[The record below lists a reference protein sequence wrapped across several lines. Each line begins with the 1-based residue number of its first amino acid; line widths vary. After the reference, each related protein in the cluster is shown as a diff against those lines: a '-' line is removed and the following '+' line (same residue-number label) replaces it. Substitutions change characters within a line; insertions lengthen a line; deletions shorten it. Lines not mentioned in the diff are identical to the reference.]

1 MTATYPDSPGYKEKG
16 GTSEAASAIAANTSE
31 TLRDRVLFLLR
42 NTEFTADEC
51 ARYLGASILAVRPR
65 LSELRRMGLIRK
77 TGTTRMNDSG
87 IQAAVWTATRNQAD
101 RPF

>member
-1 MTATYPDSPGYKEKG
+1 MTATYPDFPGYKEKG
-16 GTSEAASAIAANTSE
+16 GTSELAAGLVAAISG
-31 TLRDRVLFLLR
+31 TLRDRVLTLLKFR
-42 NTEFTADEC
+42 QLTADEC

-65 LSELRRMGLIRK
+65 LSELRRMGEIQK
-77 TGTTRMNDSG
+77 TGATRMNESG

>member
-1 MTATYPDSPGYKEKG
+1 MNITYPDSPGYKERG
-16 GTSEAASAIAANTSE
+16 GTSEAAAALAANTSA

-51 ARYLGASILAVRPR
+51 AEYLSASVLAVRPR
-65 LSELRRMGLIRK
+65 LSELRMGEIQK
-77 TGTTRMNDSG
+77 TGATRKNQSG

>member
-1 MTATYPDSPGYKEKG
+1 MTTTYPDSPGYKEKG
-16 GTSEAASAIAANTSE
+16 GTSEAAAALAANTSA
-31 TLRDRVLFLLR
+31 TLRTRVLAILKNRQL
-42 NTEFTADEC
+42 TADEC

-65 LSELRRMGLIRK
+65 LSELRRMGEIQK
-77 TGTTRMNDSG
+77 TGSTRMNESG

>member
-1 MTATYPDSPGYKEKG
+1 MTITYPDGPGYKERG
-16 GTSEAASAIAANTSE
+16 GTSEGAAMIVSGRVGS
-31 TLRDRVLFLLR
+31 LRERVLFLLR

-51 ARYLGASILAVRPR
+51 ARYLGASILSVRPR
-65 LSELRRMGLIRK
+65 LSELRRMGEIQK
-77 TGTTRMNDSG
+77 TGQTRMNESG

>member
-1 MTATYPDSPGYKEKG
+1 MTQTYPDGPGYKERS
-16 GTSEAASAIAANTSE
+16 GTSEAAAIRMAGGAR
-31 TLRDRVLFLLR
+31 TLRERVLFTLANRQL
-42 NTEFTADEC
+42 TADEC

-65 LSELRRMGLIRK
+65 LSELRRMGLICK
-77 TGTTRMNDSG
+77 TDKTRMNESG